1 MKTQILV
8 LKRDDLQFSAID
20 MLHDPQSFAEKLF
33 KQLEKISGDFA
44 VKLLHIRLISRVIG
58 VHKLVLYNFYPYLQ
72 RFISPNQQDVTL
84 ILQAGAHATHDLG
97 NG

>member
-58 VHKLVLYNFYPYLQ
+58 VHKLVLYNLI
-72 RFISPNQQDVTL
+72 ISL
-84 ILQAGAHATHDLG
+84 E
-97 NG
+97 